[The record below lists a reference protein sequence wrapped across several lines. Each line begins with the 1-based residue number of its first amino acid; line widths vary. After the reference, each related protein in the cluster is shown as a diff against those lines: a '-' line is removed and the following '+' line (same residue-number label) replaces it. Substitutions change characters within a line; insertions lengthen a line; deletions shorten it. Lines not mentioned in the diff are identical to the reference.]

1 MKEGSQGLDRIASML
16 RDADAVVV
24 AASNGFDIADGYNQ
38 FACDQ
43 EFLQVFGDFNQAFG
57 LTSMLQG
64 LMAQWPSWQ
73 TRWAFLARLMEYG
86 WRSYRPSPV
95 MQALDALT
103 REKPRFVI
111 TCNCN
116 GRFERAGFDTNALFE
131 TEGSFAR
138 LRCSAACS
146 DECYDAVPFVERIVG
161 QMEKDPA
168 KVDRANVGRD
178 AKTSGATRVHD
189 SADACRCI
197 EVPEALIPCCPHC
210 GAPLDAAVDDTGALA
225 RTAQFQK
232 QQARFQSFLETHKN
246 ERMLILELGMGQRNP
261 AIKRPLMAFAE
272 AAPNSSYVVLNR
284 EPAILPAIPTAR
296 IASVEGD
303 LSETLSALCQLASEG
318 PARQPGKTQGFARVG
333 EVRP

>member
-1 MKEGSQGLDRIASML
+1 MSEGDQGLDRVAAML
-16 RDADAVVV
+16 RDTDAVVV

-38 FACDQ
+38 FACDR
-43 EFLQVFGDFNQAFG
+43 EFLRVFGDFNQAFG
-57 LTSMLQG
+57 LTSILQG

-73 TRWAFLARLMEYG
+73 TRWAFLARLVGYG

-95 MQALDALT
+95 MRALDGLT
-103 REKPRFVI
+103 REKPRFMI

-116 GRFERAGFDTNALFE
+116 GRFERAGFDANALFE

-146 DECYDAVPFVERIVG
+146 DECHDAAPFVERILSQVEGSSATAGEASIG
-161 QMEKDPA
+161 Q
-168 KVDRANVGRD
+168 D
-178 AKTSGATRVHD
+178 AKPSNAAHVHD
-189 SADACRCI
+189 SADACRYI
-197 EVPEALIPCCPHC
+197 EVPEALIPRCPHC
-210 GAPLDAAVDDTGALA
+210 GAPLDVAVDDTGALA
-225 RTAQFQK
+225 RTARFQK
-232 QQARFQSFLETHKN
+232 QQARFQSFLEVHKN
-246 ERMLILELGMGQRNP
+246 ERILILELGMGQHNP

-284 EPAILPAIPTAR
+284 EPAILPAIPAAR

-303 LSETLSALCQLASEG
+303 LSETLSALCELASEG
-318 PARQPGKTQGFARVG
+318 PAPQSGDTQRFARAG